1 MSIFKKKKI
10 NILVTGAKGQLGS
23 YLVDYFHRQSFMKQS
38 FIGQVFGIDIDELD
52 ITDYHAVADFFNKN
66 VVNPSI
72 DIDYVIHCAAA
83 TDTAAIE
90 KDPTKFYPANVLGP
104 KNIAT
109 SCFYN
114 KIKLVFISTDY
125 VLSEHSNAYIG
136 GFVEFPV
143 NAYGIQKLLAEREVE
158 QIYSKRQGDLMI
170 ARSSWMFGN
179 SNRSFIEKFLCGI
192 SKTYSMGT
200 RNEKPIIHKVV
211 DDAYGRPTHVKL
223 IANFLRDKIFDNCFN
238 GIEIGTFDC
247 QPALKQ
253 ISRYDWANMILGA
266 FKQIINDNSVNAK
279 IPDDVKDVIQSIG
292 LAKCSQD
299 DFGGM
304 RHPGLVG
311 DGNML
316 HTSYDFN
323 KSYYSDIT
331 LDYIKTNLDRLC
343 SMMHDVIDI
352 AKTKEADHV

>member
-23 YLVDYFHRQSFMKQS
+23 YLVDYFHRNSFMKHS

-90 KDPTKFYPANVLGP
+90 KDPAKFYPANVLGP

-125 VLSEHSNAYIG
+125 VLSEHSDTCID

-158 QIYSKRQGDLMI
+158 QIYSKRPGDLII

-179 SNRSFIEKFLCGI
+179 SSRSFIEKLLCGI
-192 SKTYSMGT
+192 SKTYSSGNG
-200 RNEKPIIHKVV
+200 NEKPLIHKVV
-211 DDAYGRPTHVKL
+211 SDAYGRPTHVKL
-223 IANFLRDKIFDNCFN
+223 IARSLMDKIFDNYFN
-238 GIEIGTFDC
+238 GIATGTFDC
-247 QPALKQ
+247 QPNLKQ
-253 ISRYDWANMILGA
+253 ISRYDWAIMIQDA
-266 FKQIINDNSVNAK
+266 FKQIINDDSLNAK
-279 IPDDVKDVIQSIG
+279 IPDDVRDVVKSIK
-292 LAKCSQD
+292 LDECSQN

-311 DGNML
+311 AGTML
-316 HTSYDFN
+316 HVSYDFN
-323 KSYYSDIT
+323 ESYYSDIT
-331 LDYIKTNLDRLC
+331 LDYIKKNLDRLC
-343 SMMHDVIDI
+343 SMMHDVIES
-352 AKTKEADHV
+352 TKHKEDHV